1 MEHLAKKN
9 YRSKGFTIIELT
21 MTIAI
26 SIIVVLSVGIVL
38 VDNQRGWHRMYNRT
52 YSDIITDGYVARKMF
67 DAMVRKAHRE
77 MCLLD
82 VAGSWIEVYLY
93 ANDSSTAVDRYA
105 RFYYQPA
112 GENEAKG
119 HLKLQYG
126 NWNPGSASPRNV
138 VSTQRICSN
147 VTSCVF
153 KRAGR
158 SASMILTL
166 DNGSQTITVTS
177 SSVMH
182 SR

>member
-1 MEHLAKKN
+1 MEHPAKKN
-9 YRSKGFTIIELT
+9 YRSTGFTLIELI

-26 SIIVVLSVGIVL
+26 SIVVLLSVGVVL
-38 VDNQRGWHRMYNRT
+38 VDNQRGWHRMYTRT

-93 ANDSSTAVDRYA
+93 AGNYSTDVDRYA
-105 RFYYQPA
+105 RFYYQHP

-119 HLKLQYG
+119 HLNVEYG
-126 NWNPGSASPRNV
+126 NWNPGSAYPRDV

-158 SASMILTL
+158 CASMILTL

-177 SSVMH
+177 SSVRH